1 MGANLIKCLITGG
14 AGFIGSHLS
23 ELLLE
28 IGHEVVV
35 VDNLSTGTISNIS
48 DFLDSPNFKFIE
60 LDICNNKLLAD
71 VFVDIDWVFHLA
83 ALADI
88 VPSIENPESYF
99 NANVV
104 GTLNIAQLSIQ
115 NNVKKVIY
123 AASSSCYGIPEKF
136 PTNESSVCDPK
147 YPYALT
153 KYLGEQI
160 IRHWNSVYGLPT
172 ISLRLFNVYGPRART
187 SGTYGAVFGV
197 FLAQKLARVPFT
209 IVGDGSQTRDFTF
222 VTDVCKAFL
231 AAAQSNLSGEIMN
244 VGSGN
249 TYPVN
254 ELVRLLDGP
263 VVNIPKRP
271 GEPDCTFAN
280 ITKIKKNLNWM
291 PVVNLEDGV
300 KIMLQNIKDWKDA
313 PLWDSSKIEIA
324 TKSWFK
330 YLGDKSKSKFL

>member
-1 MGANLIKCLITGG
+1 M
-14 AGFIGSHLS
+14 S
-23 ELLLE
+23 ELLLDS
-28 IGHEVVV
+28 GHEVVA
-35 VDNLSTGTISNIS
+35 VDNLSTGKAINIS
-48 DFLDSPNFKFIE
+48 DILDSPKFKFVE
-60 LDICNNKLLAD
+60 LDICNIKLLAE
-71 VFVDIDWVFHLA
+71 VFVGVDWVFHLA
-83 ALADI
+83 ALAEI
-88 VPSIENPESYF
+88 VPSIEDPESYF

-104 GTLNIAQLSIQ
+104 GTLNIAQLCVQ
-115 NNVKKVIY
+115 NNVKKVLY

-136 PTNESSVCDPK
+136 PTDESSACDPK

-160 IRHWNSVYGLPT
+160 ITHWNSVYGLPT

-197 FLAQKLARVPFT
+197 FLAQKLAGVPFT

-222 VTDVCKAFL
+222 VTDVCEAFL

-300 KIMLQNIKDWKDA
+300 KIMLQNINDWKDA